1 MLICKS
7 ISLMRYSLYIM
18 VMILIAGCAR
28 RSSPSGGEEDSIP
41 PVLIAS
47 NPKINTV
54 NFDADEI
61 RLTFNE
67 WVKLEDLQKQ
77 LIISPPLDNEKYEIK
92 PLSGVTKKIFVN
104 FIDTLQENTTYTINF
119 GNSIVDNNEG
129 NKMNFFNYTFS
140 TGPTLDSLF
149 VKGNVEDAFN
159 LETDEYLSLQL
170 YRIDST
176 YNDSIIFNNQPTY
189 LANTLDSTSYRFN
202 NLREGRYILIAL
214 KDIADDYIF
223 DPLYDKIAYYDSIVL
238 LPRDSVINLKLFK
251 EETPIIW
258 NKPHFINSEKIG
270 FGYYGKL
277 DLSKISLIS
286 KIPDSVNY
294 IFTKE
299 QDKDTLH
306 FWLSKN
312 SLDSLEF
319 DLKEIDTIKT
329 LTVKFDRRKDTLIDS
344 LNISNITKTVIGLKE
359 KFKLSSNLPLNVVS
373 DSLIFIRDIDSTLI
387 PFKSSINNNLDE
399 ISLDFDLKPQDEY
412 SIYILPNAIIDLRG
426 GTNDTL
432 GFNTLTQSLEDY
444 GNVYLNVI
452 RDSESE
458 YILQMI
464 NSNSEIVREYNSI
477 SSNGIFNFE
486 LIKPGK
492 YIFRMIKDDNG
503 NKKWDTGNYLK
514 RVQPEAVYYS
524 NFELD
529 IRANWD
535 FNETFNLKEIKI
547 DSTSINK
554 DSIQSN

>member
-28 RSSPSGGEEDSIP
+28 RSTPTGGLKDSIP
-41 PVLIAS
+41 PVLVNS
-47 NPKINTV
+47 NPKINSV
-54 NFDADEI
+54 NFNADEI
-61 RLTFNE
+61 RLTFDE
-67 WVKLEDLQKQ
+67 WVELDGLDQQ
-77 LIISPPLDNEKYEIK
+77 LIISPPIEKNKYEIK
-92 PLSGVTKKIFVN
+92 PLSGVTKKLFIS
-104 FIDTLQENTTYTINF
+104 FIDSLQENTTYTINF

-129 NKMNFFNYTFS
+129 NEMNFFNYTFS

-149 VKGNVEDAFN
+149 IKGNVEDAFN

-176 YNDSIIFNNQPTY
+176 YSDSIIYNNQPTY
-189 LANTLDSTSYRFN
+189 LANSLDTTAYRFK
-202 NLREGRYILIAL
+202 NLKEGKYILIAL
-214 KDIADDYIF
+214 KDMGNDYIF
-223 DPLYDKIAYYDSIVL
+223 NPLYDKIGYYDSIIS
-238 LPRDSVINLKLFK
+238 LPKDSIINLKLFK
-251 EETPIIW
+251 EEVPIIW
-258 NKPHFINSEKIG
+258 DRPHFINSEKIG

-277 DLSKISLIS
+277 DLNKISLVS

-294 IFTKE
+294 LFTKE
-299 QDKDTLH
+299 KDKDTIN

-319 DLKEIDTIKT
+319 KLKEVDTIKT
-329 LTVKFDRRKDTLIDS
+329 LTVKFDRSKDSIIDS
-344 LNISNITKTVIGLKE
+344 LRISDITKSVIGLKE
-359 KFKLSSNLPLNVVS
+359 KFKLSSNLPVREIS

-399 ISLDFDLKPQDEY
+399 VTLDFDVKPQDDY

-432 GFNTLTQSLEDY
+432 GFRTRSQSLEDY

-452 RDSESE
+452 RDSESQ
-458 YILQMI
+458 YILQMV
-464 NSNSEIVREYNSI
+464 NSNNEIVRKYNSI
-477 SSNGIFNFE
+477 NSDGLYNFE
-486 LIKPGK
+486 LVNPGK
-492 YIFRMIKDDNG
+492 YIFRMIRDNNR
-503 NKKWDTGNYLK
+503 NKEWDTGNYLK
-514 RVQPEAVYYS
+514 KIQPEEVYYS
-524 NFELD
+524 NFELE

-535 FNETFNLKEIKI
+535 FNETLNLNEVKI
-547 DSTSINK
+547 

>member
-28 RSSPSGGEEDSIP
+28 RSTPTGGLKDSIP
-41 PVLIAS
+41 PVLVNS
-47 NPKINTV
+47 NPKINSV
-54 NFDADEI
+54 NFNADEI
-61 RLTFNE
+61 RLTFDE
-67 WVKLEDLQKQ
+67 WVKLDGLDKQ
-77 LIISPPLDNEKYEIK
+77 LIISPPIEKNKYEIK
-92 PLSGVTKKIFVN
+92 PLSGITKKL
-104 FIDTLQENTTYTINF
+104 FISFLDSLQENTTYTINF

-149 VKGNVEDAFN
+149 IKGNVEDAFN

-176 YNDSIIFNNQPTY
+176 YSDSIIYNNQPTY
-189 LANTLDSTSYRFN
+189 LANSLDTTAYRFK
-202 NLREGRYILIAL
+202 NLREGKYILIAL
-214 KDIADDYIF
+214 KDMGNDYIF
-223 DPLYDKIAYYDSIVL
+223 NPLYDKIGYYDSIIS
-238 LPRDSVINLKLFK
+238 LPKDSIINLKLFK
-251 EETPIIW
+251 EEVPIIW
-258 NKPHFINSEKIG
+258 DRPHFINSEKIG

-277 DLSKISLIS
+277 DLNKISLVS

-294 IFTKE
+294 LFTKE
-299 QDKDTLH
+299 KDKDTIN

-319 DLKEIDTIKT
+319 KLKEVDTIKT
-329 LTVKFDRRKDTLIDS
+329 LTVKFDRSKDSIIDS
-344 LNISNITKTVIGLKE
+344 LRISDITKSVIGLKE
-359 KFKLSSNLPLNVVS
+359 KFKLSSNLPVREIS

-399 ISLDFDLKPQDEY
+399 VTLDFDVKPQDDY

-432 GFNTLTQSLEDY
+432 GFRTRSQSLEDY

-452 RDSESE
+452 RDSESQ
-458 YILQMI
+458 YILQMV
-464 NSNSEIVREYNSI
+464 NSNNEIVRKYNSI
-477 SSNGIFNFE
+477 NSDGLYNFE
-486 LIKPGK
+486 LVKPGK
-492 YIFRMIKDDNG
+492 YIFRMIRDNNR
-503 NKKWDTGNYLK
+503 NKEWDTGNYLK
-514 RVQPEAVYYS
+514 KIQPEEVYYS
-524 NFELD
+524 NFELE

-535 FNETFNLKEIKI
+535 FNETLNLNEVKI

>member
-18 VMILIAGCAR
+18 VMILVAGCAR
-28 RSSPSGGEEDSIP
+28 RSAPTGGLKDSIP
-41 PVLIAS
+41 PVLVAS
-47 NPKINTV
+47 NPKMNNV
-54 NFDADEI
+54 NFSADEI

-67 WVKLEDLQKQ
+67 WVELKGLDQQ
-77 LIISPPLDNEKYEIK
+77 LIISPPIEKNKYEIK
-92 PLSGVTKKIFVN
+92 PLSGITKKIFIS
-104 FIDTLQENTTYTINF
+104 FLDSLQENTTYTINF

-176 YNDSIIFNNQPTY
+176 YNDSIIYNHQPTY
-189 LANTLDSTSYRFN
+189 LASTLDTTAYRFK
-202 NLREGRYILIAL
+202 NLREGKYILIAL
-214 KDIADDYIF
+214 KDVGNDYIF
-223 DPLYDKIAYYDSIVL
+223 NPLYDKIGYYDSIIS
-238 LPRDSVINLKLFK
+238 LPKDSIINLRLFK

-258 NKPHFINSEKIG
+258 DRPHFINSEKIG

-277 DLSKISLIS
+277 DLSKISLVS
-286 KIPDSVNY
+286 KIPDSINY
-294 IFTKE
+294 LFTKE
-299 QDKDTLH
+299 KDKDTIN

-319 DLKEIDTIKT
+319 KLKEVDTIKT
-329 LTVKFDRRKDTLIDS
+329 LTVKFDRSKDSIIDS
-344 LNISNITKTVIGLKE
+344 LRISDITKSVIGLKE
-359 KFKLSSNLPLNVVS
+359 KFKLSSNLPVKEIS

-399 ISLDFDLKPQDEY
+399 VTLDFDVKPQDDY
-412 SIYILPNAIIDLRG
+412 SIYILPNAIIDHRG

-432 GFNTLTQSLEDY
+432 GFRTRSQSLEDY

-452 RDSESE
+452 RDSESQ
-458 YILQMI
+458 YILQMV
-464 NSNSEIVREYNSI
+464 NSNNEIVRKYNSI
-477 SSNGIFNFE
+477 NSDGLYNFE
-486 LIKPGK
+486 SVKPGK
-492 YIFRMIKDDNG
+492 YIFRMIRDNNR
-503 NKKWDTGNYLK
+503 NKEWDTGNYLK
-514 RVQPEAVYYS
+514 KIQPEEVYYS
-524 NFELD
+524 NFELE

>member
-202 NLREGRYILIAL
+202 NLREGRYI
-214 KDIADDYIF
+214 
-223 DPLYDKIAYYDSIVL
+223 
-238 LPRDSVINLKLFK
+238 
-251 EETPIIW
+251 
-258 NKPHFINSEKIG
+258 
-270 FGYYGKL
+270 
-277 DLSKISLIS
+277 
-286 KIPDSVNY
+286 
-294 IFTKE
+294 
-299 QDKDTLH
+299 
-306 FWLSKN
+306 
-312 SLDSLEF
+312 
-319 DLKEIDTIKT
+319 
-329 LTVKFDRRKDTLIDS
+329 
-344 LNISNITKTVIGLKE
+344 
-359 KFKLSSNLPLNVVS
+359 
-373 DSLIFIRDIDSTLI
+373 
-387 PFKSSINNNLDE
+387 
-399 ISLDFDLKPQDEY
+399 
-412 SIYILPNAIIDLRG
+412 
-426 GTNDTL
+426 
-432 GFNTLTQSLEDY
+432 
-444 GNVYLNVI
+444 
-452 RDSESE
+452 
-458 YILQMI
+458 
-464 NSNSEIVREYNSI
+464 
-477 SSNGIFNFE
+477 
-486 LIKPGK
+486 
-492 YIFRMIKDDNG
+492 
-503 NKKWDTGNYLK
+503 
-514 RVQPEAVYYS
+514 
-524 NFELD
+524 
-529 IRANWD
+529 
-535 FNETFNLKEIKI
+535 
-547 DSTSINK
+547 
-554 DSIQSN
+554 

>member
-28 RSSPSGGEEDSIP
+28 RSTPTGGLKDSIP
-41 PVLIAS
+41 PVLVNS
-47 NPKINTV
+47 NPKINSV
-54 NFDADEI
+54 NFNADEI
-61 RLTFNE
+61 RLTFDE
-67 WVKLEDLQKQ
+67 WVKLDGLDKQ
-77 LIISPPLDNEKYEIK
+77 LIISPPIEKNKYEIK
-92 PLSGVTKKIFVN
+92 PLSGITKKL
-104 FIDTLQENTTYTINF
+104 FISFLDSLQENTTYTINF

-129 NKMNFFNYTFS
+129 NEMNFFNYTFS

-149 VKGNVEDAFN
+149 IKGNVEDAFN

-176 YNDSIIFNNQPTY
+176 YNDSIIYNNQPTY
-189 LANTLDSTSYRFN
+189 LANSLDTTAYRFK
-202 NLREGRYILIAL
+202 NLREGKYILIAL
-214 KDIADDYIF
+214 KDMGNDYIF
-223 DPLYDKIAYYDSIVL
+223 NPLYDKIGYYDSIIS
-238 LPRDSVINLKLFK
+238 LPKDSIINLKLFK
-251 EETPIIW
+251 EEVPIIW
-258 NKPHFINSEKIG
+258 DRPHFINSEKIG

-277 DLSKISLIS
+277 DLNKISLVS

-294 IFTKE
+294 LFTKE
-299 QDKDTLH
+299 KDKDTIN

-319 DLKEIDTIKT
+319 KLKEVDTIKT
-329 LTVKFDRRKDTLIDS
+329 LTVKFDRSKDSIIDS
-344 LNISNITKTVIGLKE
+344 LRISDITKSVIGLKE
-359 KFKLSSNLPLNVVS
+359 KFKLSSNLPVREIS

-399 ISLDFDLKPQDEY
+399 VTLDFDVKPQDDY

-432 GFNTLTQSLEDY
+432 GFRTRSQSLEDY

-452 RDSESE
+452 RDSESQ
-458 YILQMI
+458 YILQMV
-464 NSNSEIVREYNSI
+464 NSNNEIVRKYNSI
-477 SSNGIFNFE
+477 NSDGLYNFE
-486 LIKPGK
+486 LVNPGK
-492 YIFRMIKDDNG
+492 YIFRMIRDNNR
-503 NKKWDTGNYLK
+503 NKEWDTGNYLK
-514 RVQPEAVYYS
+514 KIQPEEVYYS
-524 NFELD
+524 NFELE

-535 FNETFNLKEIKI
+535 FNETLNLNEVKI
-547 DSTSINK
+547 

>member
-176 YNDSIIFNNQPTY
+176 YNDSIIYNNQPTY
-189 LANTLDSTSYRFN
+189 LANTLDTTAYRFK
-202 NLREGRYILIAL
+202 NLREGKYILIAL
-214 KDIADDYIF
+214 KDVGNDYIF
-223 DPLYDKIAYYDSIVL
+223 NPLYDKIGYYDSIIS
-238 LPRDSVINLKLFK
+238 LPKDSIINLRLFK

-258 NKPHFINSEKIG
+258 DRPHFINSEKIG

-277 DLSKISLIS
+277 DLSKISLVS
-286 KIPDSVNY
+286 KIPDSINY
-294 IFTKE
+294 LFTKE
-299 QDKDTLH
+299 KDKDTIN

-319 DLKEIDTIKT
+319 KLKEVDTIKT
-329 LTVKFDRRKDTLIDS
+329 LTVKFDRSKDSIIDS
-344 LNISNITKTVIGLKE
+344 LRISDITKSVIGLKE
-359 KFKLSSNLPLNVVS
+359 KFKLSSNLPVKKIS

-399 ISLDFDLKPQDEY
+399 VTLDFDVKPQDDY
-412 SIYILPNAIIDLRG
+412 SIYILPNAIIDHRG

-432 GFNTLTQSLEDY
+432 GFRTRSQSLEDY
-444 GNVYLNVI
+444 GNIYLNVI
-452 RDSESE
+452 RDSESQ
-458 YILQMI
+458 YILQMV
-464 NSNSEIVREYNSI
+464 NSNNEIVRKYNSI
-477 SSNGIFNFE
+477 NSDGVYNFE
-486 LIKPGK
+486 LVKPGK
-492 YIFRMIKDDNG
+492 YIFRMIRDNNR
-503 NKKWDTGNYLK
+503 NKEWDTGNYLK
-514 RVQPEAVYYS
+514 KIQPEEVYYS
-524 NFELD
+524 NFELE

-535 FNETFNLKEIKI
+535 FNETLNLNEVKI
-547 DSTSINK
+547 DT
-554 DSIQSN
+554 IQSN

>member
-7 ISLMRYSLYIM
+7 ISLMRYSIYIM

-176 YNDSIIFNNQPTY
+176 YNDSIIYNNQPTY
-189 LANTLDSTSYRFN
+189 LANTLDTTAYRFK
-202 NLREGRYILIAL
+202 NLREGKYILIAL
-214 KDIADDYIF
+214 KDVGNDYIF
-223 DPLYDKIAYYDSIVL
+223 NPLYDKIGYYDSIIS
-238 LPRDSVINLKLFK
+238 LPKDSIINLRLFK

-258 NKPHFINSEKIG
+258 DRPHFINSEKIG

-277 DLSKISLIS
+277 DLSKISLVS
-286 KIPDSVNY
+286 KIPDSINY
-294 IFTKE
+294 LFTKE
-299 QDKDTLH
+299 KDKDTIN

-319 DLKEIDTIKT
+319 KLKEVDTIKT
-329 LTVKFDRRKDTLIDS
+329 LTVKFDRSKDSIIDS
-344 LNISNITKTVIGLKE
+344 LRISDITKSVIGLKE
-359 KFKLSSNLPLNVVS
+359 KFKLSSNLPVKKIS

-399 ISLDFDLKPQDEY
+399 VTLDFDVKPQDDY
-412 SIYILPNAIIDLRG
+412 SIYILPNAIIDHRG

-432 GFNTLTQSLEDY
+432 GFRTRSQSLEDF

-452 RDSESE
+452 RDTESQ
-458 YILQMI
+458 YILQMV
-464 NSNSEIVREYNSI
+464 NSNNEIVRKYNSI
-477 SSNGIFNFE
+477 NSDGIYNFE
-486 LIKPGK
+486 LVKPGK
-492 YIFRMIKDDNG
+492 YIFRMIRDNNR
-503 NKKWDTGNYLK
+503 NKEWDTGNYLK
-514 RVQPEAVYYS
+514 KIQPEEVYYS
-524 NFELD
+524 NFELE

-535 FNETFNLKEIKI
+535 FNETLNLNEVKI
-547 DSTSINK
+547 DT
-554 DSIQSN
+554 IQSN

>member
-28 RSSPSGGEEDSIP
+28 RSTPTGGLKDSIP
-41 PVLIAS
+41 PVLVNS
-47 NPKINTV
+47 NPKINSV
-54 NFDADEI
+54 NFNADEI
-61 RLTFNE
+61 RLTFDE
-67 WVKLEDLQKQ
+67 WVKLDGLDKQ
-77 LIISPPLDNEKYEIK
+77 LIISPPIEKNKYEIK
-92 PLSGVTKKIFVN
+92 PLSGITKKL
-104 FIDTLQENTTYTINF
+104 FISFLDSLQENTTYTINF

-129 NKMNFFNYTFS
+129 NEMNFFNYTFS

-149 VKGNVEDAFN
+149 IKGNVEDAFN

-176 YNDSIIFNNQPTY
+176 YSDSIIYNNQPTY
-189 LANTLDSTSYRFN
+189 LANSLDTTAYRFK
-202 NLREGRYILIAL
+202 NLREGKYILIAL
-214 KDIADDYIF
+214 KDMGNDYIF
-223 DPLYDKIAYYDSIVL
+223 NPLYDKIGYYNSIISLPKDSI
-238 LPRDSVINLKLFK
+238 INLKLFK
-251 EETPIIW
+251 EEVPIIW
-258 NKPHFINSEKIG
+258 DRPHFINSEKIG

-277 DLSKISLIS
+277 DLNKISLVS

-294 IFTKE
+294 LFTKE
-299 QDKDTLH
+299 KDKDTIN

-319 DLKEIDTIKT
+319 KLKEVDTIKT
-329 LTVKFDRRKDTLIDS
+329 LTVKFDRSKDSIIDS
-344 LNISNITKTVIGLKE
+344 LRISDITKSVIGLKE
-359 KFKLSSNLPLNVVS
+359 KFKLSSNLPVREIS

-399 ISLDFDLKPQDEY
+399 VTLDFDVKPQDDY

-432 GFNTLTQSLEDY
+432 GFRTRSQSLEDY

-452 RDSESE
+452 RDSESQ
-458 YILQMI
+458 YILQMV
-464 NSNSEIVREYNSI
+464 NSNNEIVRKYNSI
-477 SSNGIFNFE
+477 NSDGLYNFE
-486 LIKPGK
+486 LVNPGK
-492 YIFRMIKDDNG
+492 YIFRMIRDNNR
-503 NKKWDTGNYLK
+503 NKEWDTGNYLK
-514 RVQPEAVYYS
+514 KIQPEEVYYS
-524 NFELD
+524 NFELE

-535 FNETFNLKEIKI
+535 FNETLNLNEVKI
-547 DSTSINK
+547 

>member
-28 RSSPSGGEEDSIP
+28 RSTPSGGPKDSIP
-41 PVLIAS
+41 PVLVAS
-47 NPKINTV
+47 NPKINSV
-54 NFDADEI
+54 NFSADEI
-61 RLTFNE
+61 RLTFDE
-67 WVKLEDLQKQ
+67 WVELKGLDQQ
-77 LIISPPLDNEKYEIK
+77 LIISPPLEKNKYEIK
-92 PLSGVTKKIFVN
+92 PLSGITKKIFIS
-104 FIDTLQENTTYTINF
+104 FLDSLQENTTYTINF

-149 VKGNVEDAFN
+149 IKGNVEDAFN

-176 YNDSIIFNNQPTY
+176 YSDSIIYNNQPTY
-189 LANTLDSTSYRFN
+189 LANSLDTTAYRFK
-202 NLREGRYILIAL
+202 NLREGKYILIAL
-214 KDIADDYIF
+214 KDMGNDYIF
-223 DPLYDKIAYYDSIVL
+223 NPLYDKIGYYDSIIS
-238 LPRDSVINLKLFK
+238 LPKDSIINLKLFK
-251 EETPIIW
+251 EEVPIIW
-258 NKPHFINSEKIG
+258 DRPHFINSEKIG

-277 DLSKISLIS
+277 DLNKISLVS

-294 IFTKE
+294 LFTKE
-299 QDKDTLH
+299 KDKDTIN

-319 DLKEIDTIKT
+319 KLKEVDTIKT
-329 LTVKFDRRKDTLIDS
+329 LTVKFDRSKDSIIDS
-344 LNISNITKTVIGLKE
+344 LRISDITKSVIGLKE
-359 KFKLSSNLPLNVVS
+359 KFKLSSNLPVREIS

-399 ISLDFDLKPQDEY
+399 VTLDFDVKPQDDY

-426 GTNDTL
+426 GANDTL
-432 GFNTLTQSLEDY
+432 EFRTRSQSLEDY

-452 RDSESE
+452 RDSESQ
-458 YILQMI
+458 YILQMV
-464 NSNSEIVREYNSI
+464 NSNNEIVRKYNSI
-477 SSNGIFNFE
+477 NSDGLYNFE
-486 LIKPGK
+486 LVKPGK
-492 YIFRMIKDDNG
+492 YIFRMIRDNNR
-503 NKKWDTGNYLK
+503 NKEWDTGNYLK
-514 RVQPEAVYYS
+514 KIQPEEVYYS
-524 NFELD
+524 NFELE

-535 FNETFNLKEIKI
+535 FNETLNLNEVKI
-547 DSTSINK
+547 

>member
-176 YNDSIIFNNQPTY
+176 YNDSIIYNNQPTY
-189 LANTLDSTSYRFN
+189 LANTLDTTAYRFK
-202 NLREGRYILIAL
+202 NLREGKYILIAL
-214 KDIADDYIF
+214 KDVGNDYIF
-223 DPLYDKIAYYDSIVL
+223 NPLYDKIGYYDSIIS
-238 LPRDSVINLKLFK
+238 LPKDSIINLRLFK

-258 NKPHFINSEKIG
+258 DRPHFINSEKIG

-277 DLSKISLIS
+277 DLSKISLVS
-286 KIPDSVNY
+286 KIPDSINY
-294 IFTKE
+294 LFTKE
-299 QDKDTLH
+299 QDKDTIN

-319 DLKEIDTIKT
+319 KLKEVDTIKT
-329 LTVKFDRRKDTLIDS
+329 LTVKFDRSKDSIIDS
-344 LNISNITKTVIGLKE
+344 LRISDITKSVIGLKE
-359 KFKLSSNLPLNVVS
+359 KFKLSSNLPVKEIS

-399 ISLDFDLKPQDEY
+399 VTLDFDVKPQDDY

-432 GFNTLTQSLEDY
+432 GFRTRSQSLEDY

-452 RDSESE
+452 RDSESQ
-458 YILQMI
+458 YILQMV
-464 NSNSEIVREYNSI
+464 NSNNEIVRKYNSI
-477 SSNGIFNFE
+477 NSDGIYNFE
-486 LIKPGK
+486 LVKPGK
-492 YIFRMIKDDNG
+492 YIFRMIRDNNR
-503 NKKWDTGNYLK
+503 NKEWDTGNYLK
-514 RVQPEAVYYS
+514 KIQPEEVYYS
-524 NFELD
+524 NFELE

>member
-28 RSSPSGGEEDSIP
+28 RSTPTGGLKDSIP
-41 PVLIAS
+41 PVLVNS
-47 NPKINTV
+47 NPKINSV
-54 NFDADEI
+54 NFNADEI
-61 RLTFNE
+61 RLTFDE
-67 WVKLEDLQKQ
+67 WVKLDGLDKQ
-77 LIISPPLDNEKYEIK
+77 LIISPPIEKNKYEIK
-92 PLSGVTKKIFVN
+92 PLSGITKKL
-104 FIDTLQENTTYTINF
+104 FISFLDSLQENTTYTINF

-129 NKMNFFNYTFS
+129 NEMNFFNYTFS

-149 VKGNVEDAFN
+149 IKGNVEDAFN

-176 YNDSIIFNNQPTY
+176 YSDSIIYNNQPTY
-189 LANTLDSTSYRFN
+189 LANSLDTTAYRFK
-202 NLREGRYILIAL
+202 NLKEGKYILIAL
-214 KDIADDYIF
+214 KDMGNDYIF
-223 DPLYDKIAYYDSIVL
+223 NPLYDKIGYYDSIIS
-238 LPRDSVINLKLFK
+238 LPKDSIINLKLFK
-251 EETPIIW
+251 EEVPIIW
-258 NKPHFINSEKIG
+258 DRPHFINSEKIG

-277 DLSKISLIS
+277 DLNKISLVS

-294 IFTKE
+294 LFTKE
-299 QDKDTLH
+299 KDKDTIN

-319 DLKEIDTIKT
+319 KLKEVDTIKT
-329 LTVKFDRRKDTLIDS
+329 LTVKFDRSKDSIIDS
-344 LNISNITKTVIGLKE
+344 LRISDITKSVIGLKE
-359 KFKLSSNLPLNVVS
+359 KFKLSSNLPVREIS

-399 ISLDFDLKPQDEY
+399 VTLDFDVKPQDDY

-432 GFNTLTQSLEDY
+432 GFRTRSQSLEDY

-452 RDSESE
+452 RDSESQ
-458 YILQMI
+458 YILQMV
-464 NSNSEIVREYNSI
+464 NSNNEIVRKYNSI
-477 SSNGIFNFE
+477 NSDGLYNFE
-486 LIKPGK
+486 LVNPGK
-492 YIFRMIKDDNG
+492 YIFRMIRDNNR
-503 NKKWDTGNYLK
+503 NKEWDTGNYLK
-514 RVQPEAVYYS
+514 KIQPEEVYYS
-524 NFELD
+524 NFELE

-535 FNETFNLKEIKI
+535 FNETLNLNEVKI
-547 DSTSINK
+547 

>member
-18 VMILIAGCAR
+18 VMILMVGCAR
-28 RSSPSGGEEDSIP
+28 RSAPTGGLKDSIP
-41 PVLIAS
+41 PVLVAS
-47 NPKINTV
+47 NPKMNNV
-54 NFDADEI
+54 NFSADEI

-67 WVKLEDLQKQ
+67 WVELKGLDQQ
-77 LIISPPLDNEKYEIK
+77 LIISPPLEKNKYEIK
-92 PLSGVTKKIFVN
+92 PLSGITKKIFIS
-104 FIDTLQENTTYTINF
+104 FLDSLQENTTYTINF

-149 VKGNVEDAFN
+149 IKGNVEDAFN

-176 YNDSIIFNNQPTY
+176 FNDSIIYNNQPTY
-189 LANTLDSTSYRFN
+189 LANSLDTTAYRFK
-202 NLREGRYILIAL
+202 NLREGKYILIAL
-214 KDIADDYIF
+214 KDMGNDYIF
-223 DPLYDKIAYYDSIVL
+223 NPLYDKIGYYDSIIS
-238 LPRDSVINLKLFK
+238 LPKDSIINLKLFK
-251 EETPIIW
+251 EEVPIIW
-258 NKPHFINSEKIG
+258 DRPHFINSEKIG

-277 DLSKISLIS
+277 DLNKISLVS

-294 IFTKE
+294 LFTKE
-299 QDKDTLH
+299 KDKDTIN

-319 DLKEIDTIKT
+319 KLKEVDTIKT
-329 LTVKFDRRKDTLIDS
+329 LTVKFDRSKDSIIDS
-344 LNISNITKTVIGLKE
+344 LRISDITKSVIGLKE
-359 KFKLSSNLPLNVVS
+359 KFKLSSNLPVREIS

-399 ISLDFDLKPQDEY
+399 VTLDFDVKPQDDY

-432 GFNTLTQSLEDY
+432 GFRTRSQSLEDY

-452 RDSESE
+452 RDSESQ
-458 YILQMI
+458 YILQMV
-464 NSNSEIVREYNSI
+464 NSNNEIVRKYNSI
-477 SSNGIFNFE
+477 NSDGLYNFE
-486 LIKPGK
+486 LVNPGK
-492 YIFRMIKDDNG
+492 YIFRMIRDNNR
-503 NKKWDTGNYLK
+503 NKEWDTGNYLK
-514 RVQPEAVYYS
+514 KIQPEEVYYS
-524 NFELD
+524 NFELE

-535 FNETFNLKEIKI
+535 FNETLNLNEVKI
-547 DSTSINK
+547 

>member
-28 RSSPSGGEEDSIP
+28 RSTPTGGLKDSIP
-41 PVLIAS
+41 PVLVNS
-47 NPKINTV
+47 NPKINSV
-54 NFDADEI
+54 NFNADEI
-61 RLTFNE
+61 RLTFDE
-67 WVKLEDLQKQ
+67 WVKLDGLDKQ
-77 LIISPPLDNEKYEIK
+77 LIISPPIEKNKYEIK
-92 PLSGVTKKIFVN
+92 PLSGITKKL
-104 FIDTLQENTTYTINF
+104 FISFLDSLQENTTYTINF

-129 NKMNFFNYTFS
+129 NEMNFFNYTFS

-149 VKGNVEDAFN
+149 IKGNVEDAFN

-176 YNDSIIFNNQPTY
+176 YSDSIIYNNQPTY
-189 LANTLDSTSYRFN
+189 LANSLDTTAYRFK
-202 NLREGRYILIAL
+202 NLREGKYILIAL
-214 KDIADDYIF
+214 KDMGNDYIF
-223 DPLYDKIAYYDSIVL
+223 NPLYDKIGYYDSIIS
-238 LPRDSVINLKLFK
+238 LPKDSIINLRLFK
-251 EETPIIW
+251 EEVSIIW
-258 NKPHFINSEKIG
+258 DKPHFINSEKIG

-277 DLSKISLIS
+277 DLSKISLVS

-294 IFTKE
+294 LFTKE
-299 QDKDTLH
+299 KDKDTIN

-319 DLKEIDTIKT
+319 KLKEVDTIKT
-329 LTVKFDRRKDTLIDS
+329 LTVKFDRSKDSIIDS
-344 LNISNITKTVIGLKE
+344 LRISDITKSVIGLKE
-359 KFKLSSNLPLNVVS
+359 KFKLSSNLPVREIS

-399 ISLDFDLKPQDEY
+399 VTLDFDVKPQDDY

-432 GFNTLTQSLEDY
+432 GFRTRSQSLEDY

-452 RDSESE
+452 RDSESQ
-458 YILQMI
+458 YILQMV
-464 NSNSEIVREYNSI
+464 NSNNEIVRKYNSI
-477 SSNGIFNFE
+477 NSDGLYNFE
-486 LIKPGK
+486 LVNPGK
-492 YIFRMIKDDNG
+492 YIFRMIRDNNR
-503 NKKWDTGNYLK
+503 NKEWDTGNYLK
-514 RVQPEAVYYS
+514 KIQPEEVYYS
-524 NFELD
+524 NFELE

-535 FNETFNLKEIKI
+535 FNETLNLNEVKI
-547 DSTSINK
+547 